1 MKNYGPINIYIAAGY
16 INKQVSNTFRMFLS
30 IFIEYTLKELNFA
43 ISRIFSK
50 FMKCLKNPHNRLQ
63 NFVLV
68 NSLCNYKSQNLVLAK
83 PIFKSC
89 FFEFQIS
96 K

>member
-1 MKNYGPINIYIAAGY
+1 MENYGPINIYTAAGY
-16 INKQVSNTFRMFLS
+16 INKQVLNTFRMFLS

-50 FMKCLKNPHNRLQ
+50 FMKCLKNPCNRLQ
-63 NFVLV
+63 NFFLA
-68 NSLCNYKSQNLVLAK
+68 NSLGNYNSQNLVLAK
-83 PIFKSC
+83 PISKPC
-89 FFEFQIS
+89 FFEFQTR